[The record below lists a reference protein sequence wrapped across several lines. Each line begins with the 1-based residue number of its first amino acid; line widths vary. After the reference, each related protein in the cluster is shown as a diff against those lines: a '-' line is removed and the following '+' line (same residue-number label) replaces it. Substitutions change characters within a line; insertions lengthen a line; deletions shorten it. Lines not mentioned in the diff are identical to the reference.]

1 MSGGAKKW
9 VLKPSI
15 LAKTDASSTQLD
27 LNALV
32 EYNKLVWGGV
42 TYRVQDAVA
51 ILAGVHIPQLP
62 GLKLGI
68 SYDVTTSA
76 LGDHSSGSLEFMIKY
91 CTNIVSPP
99 KREVYHSVRF
109 L

>member
-1 MSGGAKKW
+1 M
-9 VLKPSI
+9 
-15 LAKTDASSTQLD
+15 
-27 LNALV
+27 
-32 EYNKLVWGGV
+32 WGGV
-42 TYRVQDAVA
+42 SYRVQDAVA
-51 ILAGVHIPQLP
+51 ILAGVNIPQVE

-76 LGDHSSGSLEFMIKY
+76 VGDHSSGSLEFMIKY
-91 CTNIVSPP
+91 CTTLVKPP